1 MKEPS
6 LWCCWSHPPK
16 KGHRRSRGAQ
26 LRPLGISFR
35 IPATAVLLISVVSV
49 SGFAQTF
56 AKKQKLFTGP
66 SPYGIK
72 TVDVNNDGK
81 LDLIWIS
88 SEHNIEVRLGH
99 GDGTFASSGPI
110 YDTKLRSSATFLR
123 DAEEFEV
130 ADLNHDKK
138 PDIVVAGGHTIS
150 ILRGNGDG
158 TFQSPLLYSLVSSKP
173 SPAVWAICTSNYSI

>member
-16 KGHRRSRGAQ
+16 KDHRRSRGGNASTWYFPPHSCNGSFVN
-26 LRPLGISFR
+26 LRRFC
-35 IPATAVLLISVVSV
+35 V
-49 SGFAQTF
+49 GFAQTF

-99 GDGTFASSGPI
+99 GDGTFATSRPI

-138 PDIVVAGGHTIS
+138 PDIVVAGGHTHFDSARERRRHFS
-150 ILRGNGDG
+150 IAAAVRSSF
-158 TFQSPLLYSLVSSKP
+158 FQFSRCCRFAGSR
-173 SPAVWAICTSNYSI
+173 